1 MYGPN
6 TRVAKAW
13 REQFSL
19 STAAKSRKIAIKK
32 KLSFHSLGLNSVVCG
47 VSKYNSLTNKFT
59 HICQKRDQ
67 VNVKETDT
75 PLNQVSNKVFKSFK
89 TNNKNELLREN
100 IFSTRVTIKK
110 FTKPPI
116 IKFKSDL
123 KVLNQTTDFLSNN
136 KSFVQTN
143 LSMRAL
149 QYRNLFKAVDEKI
162 LPNESIQPHDA
173 KRRILLQPLIVLLTF
188 IVVFSL
194 SIGTIVYLT
203 YYSKSSHEYESV
215 NALNRNSLEEFKLNT
230 VKTKSEHCRPSFDCS
245 S

>member
-1 MYGPN
+1 M
-6 TRVAKAW
+6 
-13 REQFSL
+13 
-19 STAAKSRKIAIKK
+19 
-32 KLSFHSLGLNSVVCG
+32 
-47 VSKYNSLTNKFT
+47 SKYNSLTNKFT

-67 VNVKETDT
+67 VSVKETDA
-75 PLNQVSNKVFKSFK
+75 PLNQVSNKVFKSFIA
-89 TNNKNELLREN
+89 NSKNELLKEN

-123 KVLNQTTDFLSNN
+123 KVLNQTTNSLPSN

-149 QYRNLFKAVDEKI
+149 QYRNLFKAVDDKI
-162 LPNESIQPHDA
+162 LPTEDIQTKPHA
-173 KRRILLQPLIVLLTF
+173 NRRILLQPLIVLLTF

-203 YYSKSSHEYESV
+203 YYSKSIHEYESV
-215 NALNRNSLEEFKLNT
+215 NALNRNSLEEVGLST
-230 VKTKSEHCRPSFDCS
+230 VKIKSEHCRPSFDCS